1 MEDQGVQSPQTF
13 LVKSFSNLQPQ
24 RKHDGRCASK
34 HRLPKLKIR
43 GVCDSL
49 CIKRIVWENH

>member
-1 MEDQGVQSPQTF
+1 MWAVKKDFKISVHECMESCH
-13 LVKSFSNLQPQ
+13 LAAA
-24 RKHDGRCASK
+24 RCVELW

-49 CIKRIVWENH
+49 CI